1 MKLNLLVKCGDVQ
14 GLCEILRNILIWTGY
29 LRKWRSILQDMAIKK
44 IGKIRRKI
52 EIIKDIECG

>member
-44 IGKIRRKI
+44 IGKIQRKI
-52 EIIKDIECG
+52 ERIK